1 MFKFDMPGFDIDLG
15 FNLGSIGGLALAT
28 LTIVLYL
35 APSLIAFNRG
45 VELRWAILILN
56 VAVHESAIAWLVAL
70 YLATRKAKTPL
81 DQPA

>member
-1 MFKFDMPGFDIDLG
+1 MFKFDMPGLDLG
-15 FNLGSIGGLALAT
+15 FGANLGSIGGLALAT
-28 LTIVLYL
+28 LVIVLYL

-56 VAVHESAIAWLVAL
+56 VAVHDSGIAWLVAL
-70 YLATRKAKTPL
+70 YLATRKVKTPL